1 MELVDAVP
9 KELFN
14 MKYLMIGNFILPE
27 QISFQLFKFYK
38 ENKLESLFFQQY
50 CSYLGFVL
58 LPDILVNR
66 EINIILKQFCYAYSL
81 EEGQNKSLYSLM
93 NKALRSGNASNIEK
107 FLYLISVFNMSLENK
122 EIRSYEGIVFR
133 GTKIQKEF
141 IDNQI
146 IVGKSLTN
154 LSFWSASKSRT
165 IAEKFLKGKDKNI
178 LFIIKTKENNIDIDL
193 EKISKFNEEEILFL
207 PYSKCLIKRKEK
219 TFFNNK
225 EIYEVELEGL
235 DKMHE
240 RKNIKSNH
248 ISPEEMNFVLNF
260 S

>member
-58 LPDILVNR
+58 LPDILV
-66 EINIILKQFCYAYSL
+66 
-81 EEGQNKSLYSLM
+81 
-93 NKALRSGNASNIEK
+93 ALRSGNASNIEK

-193 EKISKFNEEEILFL
+193 EKISKFNEEEVLFL
-207 PYSKCLIKRKEK
+207 PYSKFLIKRKEK